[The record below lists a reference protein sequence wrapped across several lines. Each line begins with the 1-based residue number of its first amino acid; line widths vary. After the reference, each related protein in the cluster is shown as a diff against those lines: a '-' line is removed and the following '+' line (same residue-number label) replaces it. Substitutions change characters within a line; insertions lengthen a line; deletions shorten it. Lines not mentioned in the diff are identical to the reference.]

1 MNRDNIK
8 KKLHTWLSSMTMKY
22 NWLQVKLEYKEDRGV
37 FLVSFSPVSQIELSE
52 EFNRE
57 AMQFADE
64 MNATYGNEA
73 PLFTDEEALFKL
85 SDNAEVVGVCTSFV
99 TVSNPLPSSTVISV
113 QPRRAV
119 CSWTSSTARTTAETG
134 RNFRQ
139 TQLEVSFAYA
149 A

>member
-8 KKLHTWLSSMTMKY
+8 NKLHTWFSRMIMKY
-22 NWLQVKLEYKEDRGV
+22 SWLRIKFEYKEDRGV

-85 SDNAEVVGVCTSFV
+85 SDNAEVNASC
-99 TVSNPLPSSTVISV
+99 
-113 QPRRAV
+113 R
-119 CSWTSSTARTTAETG
+119 
-134 RNFRQ
+134 
-139 TQLEVSFAYA
+139 
-149 A
+149 

>member
-8 KKLHTWLSSMTMKY
+8 NKLHTWLSGMTMKY

-64 MNATYGNEA
+64 MNAIYGNEA

-85 SDNAEVVGVCTSFV
+85 SDNVR
-99 TVSNPLPSSTVISV
+99 I
-113 QPRRAV
+113 
-119 CSWTSSTARTTAETG
+119 
-134 RNFRQ
+134 
-139 TQLEVSFAYA
+139 
-149 A
+149 

>member
-64 MNATYGNEA
+64 MNAIYGNEA

-85 SDNAEVVGVCTSFV
+85 SDNVR
-99 TVSNPLPSSTVISV
+99 I
-113 QPRRAV
+113 
-119 CSWTSSTARTTAETG
+119 
-134 RNFRQ
+134 
-139 TQLEVSFAYA
+139 
-149 A
+149 

>member
-8 KKLHTWLSSMTMKY
+8 NKLHTWFSRMIMKY
-22 NWLQVKLEYKEDRGV
+22 SWLRIKFEYKEDRGV

-64 MNATYGNEA
+64 MNAIYGNEA

-134 RNFRQ
+134 SNFRQ